1 MTIKAQ
7 LRADLTEA
15 MRARDEIRIATLR
28 LAIAAIGKA
37 EVAGDE
43 AVELADDAILALLA
57 SEIKKRIEASDL
69 YAQGGR
75 TELADKE
82 RAEAAVLAEYLPAAL
97 SDAELDTIVAEEAA
111 KVDAS
116 NAGKAMGQVI
126 KAVRDRVGQQAD
138 GVRIAAAVKAAL
150 A

>member
-1 MTIKAQ
+1 MTIKEQ
-7 LRADLTEA
+7 LRTDLTQA

-37 EVAGDE
+37 EVAGDV
-43 AVELADDAILALLA
+43 AVELADDAVLTLLA
-57 SEIKKRIEASDL
+57 SEIKKRTEASDL

-97 SDAELDTIVAEEAA
+97 SDTELDAIVAEEAS
-111 KVDAS
+111 KVDRS
-116 NAGKAMGQVI
+116 NAGKATGQVI

-138 GVRIAAAVKAAL
+138 GARIAAAVKAAL
-150 A
+150 T